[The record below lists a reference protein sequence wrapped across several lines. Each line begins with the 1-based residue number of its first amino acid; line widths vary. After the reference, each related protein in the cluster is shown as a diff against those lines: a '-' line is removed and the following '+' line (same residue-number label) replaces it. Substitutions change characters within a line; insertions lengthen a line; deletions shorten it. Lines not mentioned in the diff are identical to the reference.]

1 MLEWLFKKRRSHAN
15 NQTLRRQGR
24 LLWLIAC
31 AAISA
36 LPLLIELLYILCTRL
51 PARFIVTAPSI
62 PAIAVIWCALTIYDI
77 ARLEKYKRE
86 PFLLLYWM
94 LAFAGLALLDI
105 AGYVIFLVSG
115 LPYLL
120 NLIILVPVGATVAA
134 CFWGQRYIALLETER
149 AREDE

>member
-1 MLEWLFKKRRSHAN
+1 MLEWLFKKPRSHAN
-15 NQTLRRQGR
+15 NQILRRQGR

-31 AAISA
+31 AVISI
-36 LPLLIELLYILCTRL
+36 LPLLIELLYILCTRM
-51 PARFIVTAPSI
+51 PARFIVTGPSI

-94 LAFAGLALLDI
+94 LAFAGLAVLDL
-105 AGYVIFLVSG
+105 ASYVIFLVSG

-120 NLIILVPVGATVAA
+120 NLIILVPVAATVAA
-134 CFWGQRYIALLETER
+134 CFWGQRYIALLGTER